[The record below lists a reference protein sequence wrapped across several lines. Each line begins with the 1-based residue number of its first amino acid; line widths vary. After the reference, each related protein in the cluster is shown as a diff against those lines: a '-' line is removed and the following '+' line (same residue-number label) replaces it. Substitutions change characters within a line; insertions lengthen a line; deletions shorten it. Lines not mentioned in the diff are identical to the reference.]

1 VDESISVVPL
11 AYHKHHRLPL
21 HQAMSIFP
29 ILCRCLFGSRTFG
42 NAGVTNAQNTRYCRD
57 TSARKE
63 TSKSHSLP
71 PEGGVLLSIL
81 SCFLATS
88 GVHRQT
94 IYLSRQQ
101 LRLQLRF
108 LQDDD
113 AICLLRH
120 CDGNG
125 TSAFLARMLL
135 LLWSYTRRSSD
146 FSGCSRCASGRRVGC
161 IIKVAKRLCL
171 CDPQDKARCSSGY
184 SQPCL

>member
-71 PEGGVLLSIL
+71 PEGGC
-81 SCFLATS
+81 SCRSCLVFSPRLACT
-88 GVHRQT
+88 G
-94 IYLSRQQ
+94 
-101 LRLQLRF
+101 
-108 LQDDD
+108 
-113 AICLLRH
+113 
-120 CDGNG
+120 
-125 TSAFLARMLL
+125 
-135 LLWSYTRRSSD
+135 RRSICPGNSCA
-146 FSGCSRCASGRRVGC
+146 FNFVSFKMMMLSACFATVTAMVQVLFWLGCCCCYGHTRDDHLTSPVVLAALVVGEWAAS
-161 IIKVAKRLCL
+161 
-171 CDPQDKARCSSGY
+171 
-184 SQPCL
+184 